1 MNWSDEDIDNLFQ
14 DAAKQ
19 QEIPFREEFWTEMEA
34 LLPQQKKK
42 SRAIYWLAGAF
53 VGIIGLSSLLFIQED
68 SLENKHL
75 STGRENLQIK
85 TLELHASKV
94 NPALLTETNSSSN
107 LVENLNQ
114 QYSFNGKGV
123 ETPTYNL
130 NQDKEQERT
139 PEYRT
144 TEIPTLTQKEFIQTD
159 VLTLKTLETI
169 DGINTELTLLA
180 GVRPP
185 LNRKKPSFFTQVDAG
200 MNRISSESETGNPWS
215 PSLAISLGYEKRFNN
230 FSLGLATR
238 FSALTTNNLQLSR
251 EAKVYH
257 FSSTMHVLEMQY
269 KQLYQ
274 IELPLSVGYTIG
286 KHSLSA
292 GVSPSYLLSSRMSY
306 NHFEDNQLTEQGN
319 IYGQRLGL
327 RSFNVSFQANYSIE
341 LMKNFHAG
349 VQVSSMVLNP
359 IQQNTFNSF
368 SKTNPLNVQFTLRKF
383 IF

>member
-75 STGRENLQIK
+75 TAGKESLQIK
-85 TLELHASKV
+85 TLELHVAKV

-123 ETPTYNL
+123 ETPYYNI
-130 NQDKEQERT
+130 NQEKDKTHEI
-139 PEYRT
+139 PT
-144 TEIPTLTQKEFIQTD
+144 TEIPALTQKEFIQTD
-159 VLTLKTLETI
+159 ILTLKTLETI
-169 DGINTELTLLA
+169 DGINSELMLLA
-180 GVRPP
+180 GVKPL
-185 LNRKKPSFFTQVDAG
+185 LNRKKPSFYTQVDAG
-200 MNRISSESETGNPWS
+200 MNRISNESETGNPWS

-230 FSLGLATR
+230 FSLELATR

-292 GVSPSYLLSSRMSY
+292 GVSPTYLVSSRMTY

-327 RSFNVSFQANYSIE
+327 RSFNVSFQANYSLE
-341 LMKNFHAG
+341 LMNNFHAG

-368 SKTNPLNVQFTLRKF
+368 SNKNPLNVQFTFRKF